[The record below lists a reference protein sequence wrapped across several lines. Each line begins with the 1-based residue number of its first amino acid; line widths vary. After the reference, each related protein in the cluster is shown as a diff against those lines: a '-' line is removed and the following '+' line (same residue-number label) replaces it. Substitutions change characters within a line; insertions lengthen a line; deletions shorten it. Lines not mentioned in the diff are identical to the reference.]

1 MSRLK
6 VCPNDTYDAGILGLL
21 RHNEN
26 NAARILIGKVF
37 SCKKNI
43 SAWKYYRSNSES
55 PVYVTVWR
63 NISAGSW
70 ELESK
75 TMLPSGALGI
85 HTVTMDDPI
94 MVYPG
99 YTIGFHYASSR
110 SKAAFGV
117 CDEAVG
123 TSTNQTT
130 NICSNSTLIDTVT
143 LSLHNL
149 SKGDVIKETEH
160 SYQRAAF
167 PLHAVVKDIH
177 TEHGEKMPLYLS
189 GFKRFISLYIVS
201 SSI

>member
-6 VCPNDTYDAGILGLL
+6 VCPNDAYDAGILGRL

-26 NAARILIGKVF
+26 NAAQILIGKIF
-37 SCKKNI
+37 SCIQNI
-43 SAWKYYRSNSES
+43 TAWKYYRSNSES

-75 TMLPSGALGI
+75 TMLPSGAFGI
-85 HTVTMDDPI
+85 HTVTMDNPI

-99 YTIGFHYASSR
+99 YTIGFHYASST
-110 SKAAFGV
+110 SKSAFGV

-123 TSTNQTT
+123 TSTNQTAD
-130 NICSNSTLIDTVT
+130 ICSNRTLIDTVM

-167 PLHAVVKDIH
+167 PIHAVVNDKE
-177 TEHGEKMPLYLS
+177 TVHGEKRPLFLYRLVL
-189 GFKRFISLYIVS
+189 KSL
-201 SSI
+201 